1 MTNEKIIARRA
12 EARQQLA
19 DVEAEKTARTRE
31 EWLRHQRVLDEVHNT
46 HRDILT
52 KIEADARV
60 KRLAIREELDRLNL
74 QDCTSY

>member
-74 QDCTSY
+74 QACTSY